1 MKRAFGFVGL
11 IAPVSVFGASVIGI
25 PVSGLAAA
33 VPPDI
38 PPPPPLVD
46 ADTNGPALIAWQVA
60 RITCSEG
67 NLPVAAAVT
76 PFPQSG
82 WSAMRLTE
90 AEYQFSVDGEG
101 RPVDIHRPQGGPFVQ
116 FTDDLAPALAAS
128 RFAQGAP
135 RHDCRVTFKAAVTPL
150 AGVTPRDAMTLAMT
164 GGAQR
169 KALWDRI
176 RPAGSTCTD
185 PQPAPLLRAFP
196 DFARIP
202 SVPGQ
207 RSWSMVGFDISA
219 SGKPLAPHLI
229 GASGNAALDSAARD
243 AVARSRFVKKART
256 GCLYYYWRDAATL
269 KAPVMPDPASVR
281 PKDANC
287 PEHLSWV
294 GQPNM
299 QYPANYRRRAVEGWA
314 IVAFDTA
321 PWGETGNFRV
331 LAAQP
336 SADFGQAAINT
347 LRPARLARSNSGYV
361 GCVER
366 VRFAMAG
373 APAETDQAE

>member
-1 MKRAFGFVGL
+1 MKRAFGFVAL
-11 IAPVSVFGASVIGI
+11 IAPAFVFGVSVFGM
-25 PVSGLAAA
+25 PLSGLAAA
-33 VPPDI
+33 MPPDI

-46 ADTNGPALIAWQVA
+46 AGSSGPALIAWQAA
-60 RITCSEG
+60 RITCSDG
-67 NLPVAAAVT
+67 DLPAAAVA
-76 PFPQSG
+76 PLPQSG
-82 WSAMRLTE
+82 WSEMRLVETQ
-90 AEYQFSVDGEG
+90 YRFSVDGTG
-101 RPVDIHRPQGGPFVQ
+101 RPLDIRRPEAASFVQ

-135 RHDCRVTFKAAVTPL
+135 RHDCRVTFKAVVTPL
-150 AGVTPRDAMTLAMT
+150 ADVSPRDAMALAMT
-164 GGAQR
+164 GAAPR
-169 KALWDRI
+169 KAVWDRFL
-176 RPAGSTCTD
+176 PAGTTCTD
-185 PQPAPLLRAFP
+185 PGPAPLLRAFP

-202 SVPGQ
+202 SLPGQ

-269 KAPVMPDPASVR
+269 TAPVMPDPADMR

-287 PEHLSWV
+287 PEQLHWL
-294 GQPNM
+294 GQPNL

-314 IVAFDTA
+314 VVAFDTA
-321 PWGETGNFRV
+321 PWGETGNFSV

-347 LRPARLARSNSGYV
+347 LRPARLAGSNTGHV

-366 VRFAMAG
+366 VRFEMAKSSD
-373 APAETDQAE
+373 EMDQAD